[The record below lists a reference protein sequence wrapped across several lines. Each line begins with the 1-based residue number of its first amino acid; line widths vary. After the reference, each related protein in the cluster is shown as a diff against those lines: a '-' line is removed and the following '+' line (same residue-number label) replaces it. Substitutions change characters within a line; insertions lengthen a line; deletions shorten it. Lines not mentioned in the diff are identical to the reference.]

1 MIAPLR
7 HALATLLALGLPAA
21 SLASIPGNLE
31 QEAYE
36 NLQHVCTDSEPGK
49 SNYVA
54 CEEQEAGDTSAPYT
68 ASECAAAGLP
78 AVCVIDFIPKVR
90 IKGSLLLTFDDQAFD
105 SGGTSIEAS
114 GLVLELKKGKKK
126 ATFVELFDGSK
137 LGNWNPFDET
147 FLVPNLQG
155 DPPIV
160 TFTNVDE
167 TAYQFAQ
174 GTLFELGLEVR
185 ELAASWFPKA
195 DLENAVAVLTA
206 IEADR
211 KRPPLVHDA
220 FDDPLA
226 SAATFKIV
234 IEFART
240 RP

>member
-7 HALATLLALGLPAA
+7 NALAALLALGLPAA

-36 NLQHVCTDSEPGK
+36 NLQHVCVDSEPGK
-49 SNYVA
+49 GNYVA
-54 CEEQEAGDTSAPYT
+54 CEEQEGGDPTAPYT

-78 AVCVIDFIPKVR
+78 AACVIDFVPKVR
-90 IKGSLLLTFDDQAFD
+90 LKGKLLLALDDQAFD
-105 SGGTSIEAS
+105 SGGFSIEAS
-114 GLVLELKKGKKK
+114 GLVLELKKGRKK

-137 LGNWNPFDET
+137 LGNWNPFDES
-147 FLVPNLQG
+147 FLAG
-155 DPPIV
+155 DPPVV

-174 GTLFELGLEVR
+174 GTLFELGLEIR
-185 ELAASWFPKA
+185 ELAASWFKNA
-195 DLENAVAVLTA
+195 DLTDAVAVLTA
-206 IEADR
+206 IEADG

-226 SAATFKIV
+226 SAASFKIV